1 MSASNQA
8 AVGAWTTPGSAWW
21 SPSREGAGTRP
32 GVPHLVDQWLDA
44 WRSAH
49 AVGWECL
56 ETIWGLR
63 PPQRLR
69 DRLLT
74 EVRQTVASQL
84 RSPAFLEFMRWNLG
98 AMTLPNRLTS
108 PFRIH

>member
-1 MSASNQA
+1 MVPE
-8 AVGAWTTPGSAWW
+8 VGR
-21 SPSREGAGTRP
+21 SRARCPRLTRP
-32 GVPHLVDQWLDA
+32 PASSVDQWLDA

-49 AVGWECL
+49 ALGWECL

-69 DRLLT
+69 NRLLT

-84 RSPAFLEFMRWNLG
+84 RSPAFLELMRMNLG